1 MAAEVH
7 LPSNQPLENP
17 AMSLFDPPKA
27 DDALLINRLDPGET
41 LGCAIERPFDLDGHH
56 WLTAEHY
63 YQAMKYPGK
72 ARFEDILNS
81 PTAAE
86 ARKHGRGWL
95 KRTREDWSGI
105 RTLVM
110 TRAIYTQARTHDGF
124 AQAILATGE
133 QPIRENSLYD
143 YFWGTGRD
151 QRGDNAYGTVM
162 MNVRD
167 KLREEA
173 S

>member
-1 MAAEVH
+1 
-7 LPSNQPLENP
+7 
-17 AMSLFDPPKA
+17 MSLFEHQTVEN
-27 DDALLINRLDPGET
+27 ALLINRLDTEEV
-41 LGCAIERPFDLDGHH
+41 LGCAIERPFDLDGHR

-72 ARFEDILNS
+72 PRFDDIRNAA
-81 PTAAE
+81 TADE

-95 KRTREDWSGI
+95 KRTRQDWPAL
-105 RTLVM
+105 RTRVM
-110 TRAIYTQARTHDGF
+110 TRAIYTQAHTHPEF
-124 AQAILATGE
+124 AHALLATGD
-133 QPIRENSLYD
+133 QLIRENSMYD

-151 QRGDNAYGTVM
+151 QRGDNAYGTVL
-162 MNVRD
+162 MNVRE